1 MKFMSFALLAVSVG
15 LSFSSLSHGGQGTYL
30 GGATSAQHCAQIA
43 GNAGYSQYK
52 FHGGTIG
59 GIYYWNLCF
68 GLVPRQGGGAGEDG
82 GGWSGNDPQFKGP
95 FEALTANVRQASANV
110 DWFIV
115 SHNGD
120 AGNVVWTTIANSQ
133 DELDK
138 KLADIREKARYGLN
152 AYDLRTE
159 IVEAKRLYGILRVDY
174 SKVEYLVRPN
184 SKMYWTELEKW
195 MRRL

>member
-1 MKFMSFALLAVSVG
+1 MKLMSFAWLVISVG
-15 LSFSSLSHGGQGTYL
+15 LSFSSSSQGGQDTCL
-30 GGATSAQHCAQIA
+30 GRATSAQHCAQIA

-52 FHGGTIG
+52 FHAGTIN
-59 GIYYWNLCF
+59 GIYYRNLCF
-68 GLVPRQGGGAGEDG
+68 GLVPRQGGGGDEW
-82 GGWSGNDPQFKGP
+82 GGWSGNDPQFKGK

-110 DWFIV
+110 EWFIV

-120 AGNVVWTTIANSQ
+120 AGNVVFNTIANSH

-152 AYDLRTE
+152 AYELRTE
-159 IVEAKRLYGILRVDY
+159 IAEAKVLYGTLRVDY

-195 MRRL
+195 MQRL